1 MASWSNGISDRDE
14 PAPPGAG
21 LTDRSALASII
32 GEDINPGASR
42 RDREVEPLGRSIF
55 AKLAATGILGAS
67 LPHAIGGG
75 GADWHR
81 WGQDLR
87 QLAYLADELSL
98 PFTISIQQSI
108 AKQLLRSGRPEL
120 IHRHVPP
127 MIRGEW
133 FGSFCW
139 SEGSDPF
146 SSRPSWPWSGTSA
159 S

>member
-1 MASWSNGISDRDE
+1 MASWSNGIPDRDE

-32 GEDINPGASR
+32 GEYINPGASR
-42 RDREVEPLGRSIF
+42 RDRGSRAPRSVHLRQ
-55 AKLAATGILGAS
+55 ARRDRDPGSVAAAGD
-67 LPHAIGGG
+67 GGG

-127 MIRGEW
+127 
-133 FGSFCW
+133 
-139 SEGSDPF
+139 
-146 SSRPSWPWSGTSA
+146 
-159 S
+159 